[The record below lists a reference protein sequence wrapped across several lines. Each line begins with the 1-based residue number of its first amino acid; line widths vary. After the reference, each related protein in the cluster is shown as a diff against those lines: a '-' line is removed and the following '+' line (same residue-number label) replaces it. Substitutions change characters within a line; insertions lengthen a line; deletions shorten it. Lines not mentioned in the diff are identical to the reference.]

1 MIALSIDD
9 KQIEVPD
16 GSTILAAAEK
26 LGIEIPTLCFLKD
39 IEATTSCMLCVVKV
53 EGKRGLVPACATLVA
68 QDMNVTTLDEDIRT
82 ARRTA
87 LELLLSDHLG
97 DCMGPCQT
105 ACPAHMDIPLMIR
118 QIAAGQFDAALRT
131 VKATIALPAVL
142 GRICPAPCE
151 KVCRRAQQ
159 DEAVSICLLKRIVA
173 DIDLDTESP
182 WQAQTQG
189 SRDKRVAIVGAGP
202 AGLACAY
209 YLQQAGYACT
219 VFDEHELAGGRLRED
234 VPETDLPHTVLDAEI
249 EQIMR
254 LGVHFQGNT
263 YVGRDVSLSDLRG
276 QFDAVYLAIG
286 RGEDTHEE
294 MGLPMGPKGFKVD
307 RHTHQTPEA
316 GVFAGGDAV
325 RGPSQR
331 AIRSLAD
338 GREAAI
344 SIGQYLAGETVTGP
358 EQPFNIRM
366 GRLQEKE
373 LQSFLALAS
382 HEPRQSVESPEQGF
396 TSAQARDEALRC
408 LHCDCRKPRACK
420 LRHYSQVY
428 GAQTSQY
435 KAERRKFS
443 QSIQHPDLIYEPGK
457 CIACGLCIKITAQQ
471 AEDLGLTFV
480 GRGFDIR
487 VAVPL
492 DKTMHEALQKT
503 AQACTQAC
511 PTGALVLRG
520 S

>member
-1 MIALSIDD
+1 
-9 KQIEVPD
+9 
-16 GSTILAAAEK
+16 
-26 LGIEIPTLCFLKD
+26 
-39 IEATTSCMLCVVKV
+39 MLCVVKV
-53 EGKRGLVPACATLVA
+53 EGKPGLVPACAALATP
-68 QDMNVTTLDEDIRT
+68 DMRVTTLDEDIRL
-82 ARRTA
+82 ARKTA

-97 DCMGPCQT
+97 DCMGPCQIG
-105 ACPAHMDIPLMIR
+105 CPAHMDIPLMIR
-118 QIAAGQFDAALRT
+118 QIAAGQFDAAIQT

-173 DIDLDTESP
+173 DIDLDTDSP
-182 WQAQTQG
+182 WQAQTQE
-189 SRDKRVAIVGAGP
+189 SKDKRVAIVGAGP

-219 VFDEHELAGGRLRED
+219 VFDEHELPGGRLRED
-234 VPETDLPHTVLDAEI
+234 VPETDLPRTVLDAEI
-249 EQIMR
+249 EQILR
-254 LGVHFQGNT
+254 LGVRFQGNT
-263 YVGRDVSLSDLRG
+263 RIGRDMSLADLQS
-276 QFDAVYLAIG
+276 QFDAVYIATG
-286 RGEDTHEE
+286 RDEDTRQEL
-294 MGLPMGPKGFKVD
+294 GLPTGPKGFKVE
-307 RHTHQTPEA
+307 RRTHQTAQA

-344 SIGQYLAGETVTGP
+344 SIGQYLAGDAVTGP

-366 GRLQEKE
+366 GRLDADE
-373 LQSFLALAS
+373 LTSLMALAG
-382 HEPRQSVESPEQGF
+382 EQARQSPENPEQGF
-396 TSAQARDEALRC
+396 TEMQARAEALRC
-408 LHCDCRKPRACK
+408 LHCDCRKPQACK

-443 QSIQHPDLIYEPGK
+443 QSIQHPELIYEPGK
-457 CIACGLCIKITAQQ
+457 CIACGLCVKITAQQ

-503 AQACTQAC
+503 VQACVQAC
-511 PTGALVLRG
+511 PTGALVLRDA
-520 S
+520 

>member
-1 MIALSIDD
+1 M
-9 KQIEVPD
+9 
-16 GSTILAAAEK
+16 
-26 LGIEIPTLCFLKD
+26 C
-39 IEATTSCMLCVVKV
+39 
-53 EGKRGLVPACATLVA
+53 
-68 QDMNVTTLDEDIRT
+68 VTTLDEEIRV
-82 ARRTA
+82 ARKTA

-118 QIAAGQFDAALRT
+118 QIAAGQFDAAIQT

-182 WQAQTQG
+182 WQAQMQA
-189 SRDKRVAIVGAGP
+189 SKDKRVAIVGAGP

-219 VFDEHELAGGRLRED
+219 VFDDHALPGGRLRED
-234 VPETDLPHTVLDAEI
+234 VPETDLPRTVLDAEI

-254 LGVHFQGNT
+254 TGVQFQGNT
-263 YVGRDVSLSDLRG
+263 RVGRDMSLAELQA
-276 QFDAVYLAIG
+276 QFAAVYIATG
-286 RGEDTHEE
+286 RDEDTREE
-294 MGLPMGPKGFKVD
+294 LDLPMGPKGFKVE
-307 RHTHQTPEA
+307 RHSHQTPTA
-316 GVFAGGDAV
+316 AVFAGGDAV
-325 RGPSQR
+325 RGASQR
-331 AIRSLAD
+331 AIRSLGD

-344 SIGQYLAGETVTGP
+344 SIGQYLAGEAVTGP

-366 GRLQEKE
+366 GRLDAEE
-373 LQSFLALAS
+373 LKSCMALAG
-382 HEPRQSVESPEQGF
+382 EQARQLPESPEQGF
-396 TSAQARDEALRC
+396 SSAQARDEALRC

-428 GAQTSQY
+428 AAQTSAY

-443 QSIQHPDLIYEPGK
+443 QSIQHPELIYEPGK

-471 AEDLGLTFV
+471 SEDLGLTFV

-487 VAVPL
+487 MAVPL
-492 DKTMHEALQKT
+492 DKTMNEALQKT
-503 AQACTQAC
+503 VQACTQAC
-511 PTGALVLRG
+511 PTGALVLRDA
-520 S
+520 